1 MIARNIYMMK
11 FNSFSGTLV
20 VGEAV
25 LVPLKPNDILNIL
38 QLALEVELAHR
49 QAIRITV
56 LGAHLLC
63 DGLDPSDHNHRELG
77 QNRLERLRQRLQIQK
92 QTILRVQSLHGWP
105 LTLVSLLLLQQAH
118 RILLIQVQGRYV

>member
-1 MIARNIYMMK
+1 MK

-20 VGEAV
+20 IGEAV
-25 LVPLKPNDILNIL
+25 LVPLKANDILNIL

-49 QAIRITV
+49 QAIRITLV
-56 LGAHLLC
+56 GADLLC
-63 DGLDPSDHNHRELG
+63 DGLDPGDHNHRELG

-92 QTILRVQSLHGWP
+92 QTILRVQSLHGRP

-118 RILLIQVQGRYV
+118 RILLIQVQSRYV